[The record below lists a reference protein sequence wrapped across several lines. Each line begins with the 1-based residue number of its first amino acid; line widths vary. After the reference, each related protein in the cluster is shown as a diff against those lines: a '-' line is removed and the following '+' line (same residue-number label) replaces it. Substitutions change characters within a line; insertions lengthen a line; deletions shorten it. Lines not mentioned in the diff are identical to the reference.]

1 MEARLY
7 YMKNIFKIL
16 SLSILGIILLYIII
30 LCEATVYLEPNKRDN
45 DYDDD
50 IYNNDNI
57 LD

>member
-1 MEARLY
+1 
-7 YMKNIFKIL
+7 MKNIFKIL